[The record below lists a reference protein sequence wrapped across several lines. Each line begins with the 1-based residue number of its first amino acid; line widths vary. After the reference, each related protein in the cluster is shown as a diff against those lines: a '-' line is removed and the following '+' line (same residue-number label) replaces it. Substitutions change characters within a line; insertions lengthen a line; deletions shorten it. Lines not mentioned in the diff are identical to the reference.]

1 MPYDPMGSGYGRY
14 SRGKGEYGMQSIY
27 GYGDQGPL
35 YNPQNPNPAPSPSA
49 MTPNAG
55 MTQINPQG
63 DFFSQ
68 LAGLMGGGV
77 LGGAASNPR
86 QFGGTPYQNVAPGNE
101 SRAYANTLPPAQY
114 NDYMSK
120 YSNRDNIASA
130 GQNAPRQNPM
140 NMGRAG
146 NGMGRTRE
154 QGAKP
159 IQMTYGSGNTPEF
172 EAAQAARDERNR
184 AARAA
189 SGEGRQGFDQFAAR
203 NPQRPANNMPKPGRP
218 MAAPPGRAPGL
229 MAGNSPMLGEKNPL
243 GNMPAPRRAPRASG
257 GASMGRTSPSR
268 ANFNYQMGGNG

>member
-68 LAGLMGGGV
+68 LAGLMGGS
-77 LGGAASNPR
+77 LGQPS
-86 QFGGTPYQNVAPGNE
+86 QL
-101 SRAYANTLPPAQY
+101 SPAQY
-114 NDYMSK
+114 NYARSQ
-120 YSNRDNIASA
+120 YQPGGQVHGGNIQSYLTQANTAAREANR
-130 GQNAPRQNPM
+130 GNPM
-140 NMGRAG
+140 NMGRTG

-172 EAAQAARDERNR
+172 EAAQAARDESNR

-189 SGEGRQGFDQFAAR
+189 SGEGRQGFDQFAGR
-203 NPQRPANNMPKPGRP
+203 IPQRPASNMPKPGRP

-229 MAGNSPMLGEKNPL
+229 MAGNSPMLGEKNPI

-257 GASMGRTSPSR
+257 RASAGRNPMGASSFRDP
-268 ANFNYQMGGNG
+268 GNNARPGVYY